1 MIASD
6 ASRVERSRSAVIVLW
21 IAQIAVAS
29 LVLLTGASKLAS
41 APAMVVEF
49 DAIGVG
55 QWFRYVVGSIEAASA
70 VLLAIP
76 SLAAFGALLLIPI
89 MIGAVGAHLFTLGG
103 SPAPA
108 MGVLVVSLGIAWA
121 RRELFAFRDLYLPDL
136 PDLPDPLNQET
147 CVEIH
152 HWFPEGSAT
161 PPRLSAWHVSSPP
174 ADHCS
179 GWWPPCWPLT

>member
-1 MIASD
+1 MTASD

-108 MGVLVVSLGIAWA
+108 MVVLVVSLGIAWA
-121 RRELFAFRDLYLPDL
+121 RREQFASVVTRLRSKGTTAWETGRDI
-136 PDLPDPLNQET
+136 T
-147 CVEIH
+147 
-152 HWFPEGSAT
+152 S
-161 PPRLSAWHVSSPP
+161 
-174 ADHCS
+174 
-179 GWWPPCWPLT
+179 